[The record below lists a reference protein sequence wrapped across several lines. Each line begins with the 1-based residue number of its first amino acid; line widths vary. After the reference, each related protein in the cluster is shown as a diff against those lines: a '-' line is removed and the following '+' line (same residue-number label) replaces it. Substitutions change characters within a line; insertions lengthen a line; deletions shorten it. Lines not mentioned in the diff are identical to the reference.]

1 MRKGQT
7 YLKACTR
14 KYLWACPVQPGK
26 LTLLTYSKHR
36 FIYFKAQVFL
46 ALMLSDIL
54 SNEYYDTHE
63 YYLVCVVKIKC
74 VTVGN
79 MVGWAGRSSRRVNS
93 RSHGWSVCQSD
104 RREVTQSVCQTDGQ
118 SVGCTSR
125 SVGQSDWGADS
136 RSRLCLSITSCVIS
150 DTPGILAI
158 IAHLSV
164 GAD

>member
-1 MRKGQT
+1 MRKGQI
-7 YLKACTR
+7 YLEACTR

-46 ALMLSDIL
+46 ALMLSHIL

-79 MVGWAGRSSRRVNS
+79 TVGWAGRSSRRVIG
-93 RSHGWSVCQSD
+93 RSVSLMEGKSL
-104 RREVTQSVCQTDGQ
+104 
-118 SVGCTSR
+118 SR
-125 SVGQSDWGADS
+125 SVRRTDS
-136 RSRLCLSITSCVIS
+136 RSDARHGQLVSQTEVRTVGRACVCRS
-150 DTPGILAI
+150 PRV
-158 IAHLSV
+158 LSV
-164 GAD
+164 THLVSWL